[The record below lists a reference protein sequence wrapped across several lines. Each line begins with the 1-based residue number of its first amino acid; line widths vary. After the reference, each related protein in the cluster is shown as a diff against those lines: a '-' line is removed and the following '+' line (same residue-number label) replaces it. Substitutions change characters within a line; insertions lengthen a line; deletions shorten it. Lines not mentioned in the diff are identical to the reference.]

1 MRKWLIVGF
10 IMIVSAS
17 TVWAHVGQRAS
28 IHDTVAGVIARMRET
43 LNEDQAK
50 KLGAKEAYDFLT
62 EEERSIL
69 GEDYLV
75 FRVNVP
81 VVVSVVR
88 DVRLGDEPF
97 WLKERGFK
105 QTKTIMKVVGR
116 DFDVWEKDFD
126 EGEIGLGVNSLTG
139 GGLHYFVGVR
149 AQRDRDVRSLEIK
162 DIYPGLHSVTV
173 FQPGATPWADSD
185 DEAIEDVPN
194 ELMGA
199 LLVRGLYDRRRDA
212 LLAGVFRT
220 TEWPSTPAP
229 DHVVLTWS
237 GDPKTTQTIQW
248 RTSTATA
255 GGVVAYAKKDAGAFD
270 PATAT
275 TVSAETKSIVQN
287 TLLNDPV
294 VHWHTAMITGLEPGT
309 SYVYAVGDGNGAW
322 RAAAEFTTVPEGNV
336 PFNFIYMGD
345 AQNGL
350 DTWGNLIRKSFAH
363 KPDTAFYIMAGD
375 LVNRG
380 AERDDWDSL
389 FHNAEGIW
397 DRKQVVPVPG
407 NHEYQGGSV
416 EMYLQHFALPE
427 DSPLGELN
435 YTLRYGNALFI
446 MLDSNR
452 PPHTQAEWLEK
463 QLAETDATWKIVV
476 YHHPA
481 YSSGKERDNK
491 AVRQVWGALFDKY
504 HVDLALQGHDHAYLR
519 TYPMKAE
526 QRVGSPAE
534 GTIYIVSVSGTKY
547 YEQGQFDYTE
557 FGMTNVSTYQV
568 LDIKIDGNRLEYGA
582 YDVEGAVRDTFVI
595 EK

>member
-1 MRKWLIVGF
+1 MKIRTVLAALVLLS
-10 IMIVSAS
+10 MLP
-17 TVWAHVGQRAS
+17 VWAHVGQRAS

-43 LNEDQAK
+43 LSDDEAK
-50 KLGAKEAYDFLT
+50 RLSASDAYNFLT
-62 EEERSIL
+62 EEERQIL
-69 GEDYLV
+69 AEDYIV

-81 VVVSVVR
+81 VVVSIVHDAGLR
-88 DVRLGDEPF
+88 DEPF
-97 WLKERGFK
+97 WLKDRGFK
-105 QTKTIMKVVGR
+105 QTKTVMKVVGK
-116 DFDVWEKDFD
+116 DFDVWEKDF
-126 EGEIGLGVNSLTG
+126 EAGEIGLGVNSLTG
-139 GGLHYFVGVR
+139 GGRHYFAGVR
-149 AQRDRDVRSLEIK
+149 PQRDRDARSLEIK
-162 DIYPGLHSVTV
+162 DIYPGLHTVTV

-185 DEAIEDVPN
+185 DEVLEEVPK

-212 LLAGVFRT
+212 MLSGIFRT
-220 TEWPSTPAP
+220 TEWPATPAP

-237 GDPKTTQTIQW
+237 GDPQTTQTVQW
-248 RTSTATA
+248 RTSTATT
-255 GGVVAYAKKDAGAFD
+255 GGVVAYARKDAGAFD
-270 PATAT
+270 PATAA
-275 TVSAETKSIVQN
+275 TVPAETKSIVQN
-287 TLLNDPV
+287 TLLNDPI
-294 VHWHTAMITGLEPGT
+294 VHWHTAMITGLEPGA
-309 SYVYAVGDGNGAW
+309 SYVYAVGDGQGAW
-322 RAAAEFTTVPEGNV
+322 RAAAEFTTVPEGPV
-336 PFNFIYMGD
+336 SFNFIYMGD

-350 DTWGNLIRKSFAH
+350 DTWGNLIHKSFAH

-407 NHEYQGGSV
+407 NHEYQGGTV

-452 PPHTQAEWLEK
+452 PPHTQAAWLEE
-463 QLAETDATWKIVV
+463 QLANTDATWKIVV

-481 YSSGKERDNK
+481 YSSGANRDNK